1 MKGIMITAPGSG
13 SGKTTVTLGL
23 LRALRDLG
31 TNVCAFKTGPD
42 FIDTAFLAAAS
53 GKDAGNLD
61 LHMQG
66 SQGMRQALSMGSGT
80 HCVIE
85 GVMGYFDGIYNTFE
99 NSSYDISR
107 TLGVTAVLVYA
118 PEGEMFTA
126 VTKIMGMKEFPDS
139 RIKAVILNRTSQK
152 VYEMMA
158 PQIEAYT
165 GLPVLGY
172 LPEENQIQLESRHLG
187 LIQSVELQ
195 DREQKIQV
203 AADLI
208 RTHIDLDRLMEL
220 MCELTVEA
228 VSDLPKSALTIAIP
242 RDKAFSFYYRENL
255 RLLESCCNVRY
266 FSPLSDP
273 ALPDCDLLYIGGGYP
288 EVFREELS
296 QNNSMLASIRSHAQK
311 GGAIY
316 AECGGLMY
324 LMDSIDG
331 TPVTGVLQG
340 SSEMTG
346 FLNRFGYVT
355 ITLERDCMLG
365 KAGDKITAQ
374 EFHRSCVDAE
384 EETVYQVTHT
394 YSGRQWKCGYTRQNV
409 LAGYPHINFIGNLDA
424 LTHLLDWAA
433 RGVKEE

>member
-23 LRALRDLG
+23 LRALKDISVD
-31 TNVCAFKTGPD
+31 VCAFKTGPD

-53 GKDAGNLD
+53 GKEAGNLD

-66 SQGMRQALSMGSGT
+66 NRGMRQALSMGSGT

-85 GVMGYFDGIYNTFE
+85 GVMGYFDGIYNTYE
-99 NSSYDISR
+99 NSSYDISKA
-107 TLGVTAVLVYA
+107 LGVNAVLVYA
-118 PEGEMFTA
+118 PAGEMFTA
-126 VTKIMGMKEFPDS
+126 VTKIMGMKEFPGS
-139 RIKAVILNRTSQK
+139 RIKAVILNRTSK
-152 VYEMMA
+152 KIYDMMA

-172 LPEENQIQLESRHLG
+172 LPEESGIQLESRHLG
-187 LIQSVELQ
+187 LIQSVELG
-195 DREQKIQV
+195 DREDKIQA

-208 RTHIDLDRLMEL
+208 RTHIDLDRLMDL

-228 VSDLPKSALTIAIP
+228 VNDLPTSALTVAIP

-255 RLLESCCNVRY
+255 RLLESCCTVRY
-266 FSPLSDP
+266 FSPLQDA
-273 ALPDCDLLYIGGGYP
+273 ALPECDLLYIGGGYP
-288 EVFREELS
+288 EVFREELF
-296 QNNSMLASIRSHAQK
+296 QNTAMITSIRSHAQK
-311 GGAIY
+311 GGTIY

-324 LMDSIDG
+324 LMDTIDG
-331 TPVTGVLQG
+331 TPATGVLHG
-340 SSEMTG
+340 CSEMTG
-346 FLNRFGYVT
+346 SLNRFGYVT
-355 ITLERDCMLG
+355 IVLERDCMLG

-374 EFHRSCVDAE
+374 EFHRSRVDSF

-394 YSGRQWKCGYTRQNV
+394 YSGKQWKCGYARQNV

-424 LTHLLDWAA
+424 FQHMLNWAEK
-433 RGVKEE
+433 GVKEE